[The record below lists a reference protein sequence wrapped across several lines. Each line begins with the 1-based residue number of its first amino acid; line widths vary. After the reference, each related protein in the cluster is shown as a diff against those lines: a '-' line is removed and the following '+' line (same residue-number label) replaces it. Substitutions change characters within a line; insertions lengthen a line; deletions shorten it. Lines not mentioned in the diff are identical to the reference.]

1 MCHMAKR
8 KTVESAET
16 APVVA
21 EAKPVARKTSRA
33 KGTAS
38 TAAHKHHTAIA
49 VSDPVSEAPVIRAE
63 ESISHES
70 IARLAYALWEARGYQ
85 PGSPEQDWFEAER
98 QLLKLS

>member
-21 EAKPVARKTSRA
+21 ETKPVRKASRA
-33 KGTAS
+33 KSTA
-38 TAAHKHHTAIA
+38 TNAAHKHHATVAA
-49 VSDPVSEAPVIRAE
+49 SEPVSETLAVQSQEPA
-63 ESISHES
+63 SYES
-70 IARLAYALWEARGYQ
+70 IARLAYALWEARGCQ
-85 PGSPEQDWFEAER
+85 GGSAEQDWFEAER